1 MRVGKIKLKEFK
13 RFDDLTISLG
23 NNPKKVIALVG
34 PNGCGKSSIFDAFE
48 EELKNHKHAKRR
60 EEDSFFSKL
69 FYSALPKKTDQYD
82 RSTASKIWKDD
93 GTQEFNKKSFY
104 IRTAYRFTSNLKVE
118 SITAQ
123 PDIIDDTNRPHS
135 SNALDSRLQENY
147 PRLLGQVY
155 DDVFKDGNK
164 TGTQILEERVGKIN
178 IVLEKIL
185 DVRITNLGNI
195 TARKGQ
201 IFFEK
206 GSSKDFPYD
215 NLSSGE
221 KEVVDIIVD
230 LIVKT
235 PEYNDTVF
243 CIDEPELHLNTA
255 IQRKLLIEIEKLI
268 PDNCQL
274 WVATHSIGFLRAL
287 QEELKD
293 KSQILDFSEKDY
305 FEGSQLLEPIKPT
318 RQNWQRIFSTALED
332 LTGLISPKRI
342 IYCEGRV
349 DPTLGGLE
357 QGLDANVY
365 NSVFE
370 EEFGDTLF
378 VSSGGNEAQSYAA
391 LALKVISKAFIGVN
405 IFLLKDRDGKS
416 DADRLV
422 FLSLS
427 TNNRMLERHEIENY
441 LLDKEIIDKV
451 AASKGKSISASEYSA
466 IVSDP
471 IMQDFKSGSTIADL
485 KVLAGYS
492 GTNSGFKL
500 ELSKYITPDTNVYK
514 ELKSLI
520 F

>member
-1 MRVGKIKLKEFK
+1 MRIGKIQLKEFK

-23 NNPKKVIALVG
+23 SNPKKIIALVG
-34 PNGCGKSSIFDAFE
+34 PNGCGKSSVFDAFE
-48 EELKNHKHAKRR
+48 ELLKNYKSARR
-60 EEDSFFSKL
+60 NEEVSFFSKL
-69 FYSALPKKTDQYD
+69 LYSVLPKKTDQYD
-82 RSTASKIWKDD
+82 RDRATQIWKAD
-93 GTQEFNKKSFY
+93 GTQEFDKKSFY

-123 PDIIDDTNRPHS
+123 PDIIDDHNRPHS
-135 SNALDSRLQENY
+135 SSALDSRLQENY

-178 IVLEKIL
+178 VILEKIL

-221 KEVVDIIVD
+221 KEVVDIILD

-305 FEGSQLLEPIKPT
+305 FEGTQLLEPIKPT

-332 LTGLISPKRI
+332 LTGLIAPKKI
-342 IYCEGRV
+342 VYCEGRA
-349 DPTLGGLE
+349 DPALGGLE

-365 NSVFE
+365 NSIFE

-378 VSSGGNEAQSYAA
+378 VSSGGTETQSYAA
-391 LALKVISKAFIGVN
+391 LALRVVSKAFSGVS
-405 IFLLKDRDGKS
+405 IFLLKDRDGMS
-416 DADRLV
+416 DVDRSA
-422 FLSLS
+422 FLALS
-427 TNNRMLERHEIENY
+427 VNNRMLKRHEIENY
-441 LLDKEIIDKV
+441 LLDKEIIDKF
-451 AASKGKSISASEYSA
+451 ASANGKSLSDSAYSA
-466 IVSDP
+466 IVTDP
-471 IMQDFKSGSTIADL
+471 IMQDLKNGSTIADL
-485 KVLAGYS
+485 KTLSDYR
-492 GTNSGFKL
+492 GTNSDFKL
-500 ELSKYITPDTNVYK
+500 ELSKYISSDTAIYK
-514 ELKSLI
+514 ELKDTI